1 MYIHVY
7 SETPV
12 EERLDLIVSIKIQ
25 CIFATFRTHIWL
37 VLTH

>member
-1 MYIHVY
+1 MYIY
-7 SETPV
+7 SETSV
-12 EERLDLIVSIKIQ
+12 EERLDLIVSIKIH